1 MATKGQINVDFA
13 LRFVG
18 AVGANRYVAN
28 VSRYST
34 IAYRDIVQYAARAAH
49 VPESAVDVA
58 MEALFDALSYFV
70 LNGHNVKID
79 GIGTFAFGVNA
90 KAEINEEDAGAN
102 SVHRLKILYLPEM
115 DLRRE
120 MNNVVITTS
129 WSNPGNLAEDTEA
142 AKFNPEVLSFGT
154 SKSNVKSIPAYAT
167 NWMPKGVNYMV
178 VEGTGLNKDLVRGN
192 VQYYYWDE
200 EEGEPRPAV
209 LPLSSIVQRISKG
222 FGKSTWKIDM
232 PHDAYVFD
240 ILLSYQ
246 TEDNTYQSRNFYY
259 SVMDNENFIEAAR
272 QIAEVMSARI
282 NRQTLVDNMT
292 VLPYESGKYFLEL
305 EGPDVRQVTVTATG
319 ATVVASS
326 SSIGKV
332 TYAVTPDNG
341 VSSITLVFTAEEMST
356 RTYHISL
363 GESAQSVVVNA
374 LSANGVSISN
384 GGSST
389 VIQGETYNF
398 TLSGLNLNLLTA
410 DNLTVPAGSS
420 VRNFAKS
427 ANQISFQLVGADEGD
442 ISISYN
448 GATIFTVH
456 VTAYTPAS
464 GDSTITSIGGVG
476 NNGTYNA
483 RGTTGN
489 SLVLPI
495 VGTDLDQLTPA
506 SFRFLNGSTFELN
519 EGTAT
524 ARQLTIRG
532 SMTTGQLLVMNGDTT
547 IFKLNLDFGDEFVL

>member
-13 LRFVG
+13 LRYVG

-90 KAEINEEDAGAN
+90 KAEINEEDAGAD

-142 AKFNPEVLSFGT
+142 ARFNPEVLSIGT
-154 SKSNVKSIPAYAT
+154 SKSNVKAIPEFST
-167 NWMPKGVNYMV
+167 NWMLKGVNYLV
-178 VEGTGLNKDLVRGN
+178 FEGTGLNKDDIVGN
-192 VQYYYWDE
+192 IQYYYWNE
-200 EEGEPRPAV
+200 EDGEPNVGYLAI
-209 LPLSSIVQRISKG
+209 SSTVNRISKG
-222 FGKSTWKIDM
+222 FGKSTWKVDM
-232 PHDAYVFD
+232 PHDAYAFD
-240 ILLSYQ
+240 IMVRFTDSLSQ
-246 TEDNTYQSRNFYY
+246 NQVRHFLY
-259 SVMDNENFIEAAR
+259 SVIDNENFIEAAR
-272 QIAEVMSARI
+272 QLAEVKSARI

-292 VLPYESGKYFLEL
+292 VLPYDNGKYYLEI

-319 ATVVASS
+319 ATAVATS

-332 TYAVTPDNG
+332 TYAVTPESG
-341 VSSITLVFTAEEMST
+341 VSTITLAFSAENMET

-374 LSANGVSISN
+374 LSANGVSINN

-389 VIQGETYNF
+389 VISGENYNF

-410 DNLTVPAGSS
+410 DNLSVPAGSS

-427 ANQISFQLVGADEGD
+427 ANQISFQLVGAEAGD
-442 ISISYN
+442 ISVSYN

-456 VTAYTPAS
+456 VTAYAPAT

-489 SLVLPI
+489 SLVLNI

-506 SFRFLNGSTFELN
+506 SFRYLNGSIFELN

-547 IFKLNLDFGDEFVL
+547 IFKLNIDFGDEFVL

>member
-120 MNNVVITTS
+120 MNSVVITTS

-167 NWMPKGVNYMV
+167 NWLTKGVNYMV
-178 VEGTGLNKDLVRGN
+178 IEGSGLNKDVVNGN
-192 VQYYYWDE
+192 VQYYYWDA
-200 EEGEPRPAV
+200 EEGEPRPGV
-209 LPLSSIVQRISKG
+209 LPLSSVVNRISKG

-232 PHDAYVFD
+232 PVDAYVYD
-240 ILLSYQ
+240 IGLRF
-246 TEDNTYQSRNFYY
+246 EDESGIQLKHFLY
-259 SVMDNENFIEAAR
+259 SVMDNENFIEPAR

-292 VLPYESGKYFLEL
+292 VLPYDNGKYYLEI

-332 TYAVTPDNG
+332 TYSVTPDSG
-341 VSSITLVFTAEEMST
+341 VSSITLVFTAEEMSA

-389 VIQGETYNF
+389 VISGETYNF
-398 TLSGLNLNLLTA
+398 TLSGLNLNLLSA
-410 DNLTVPAGSS
+410 DNLSVPAGSS

-427 ANQISFQLVGADEGD
+427 ANQISFQLVGAEEGD
-442 ISISYN
+442 ISVSYN

-456 VTAYTPAS
+456 VTAYTPAT

-483 RGTTGN
+483 RGLSGS
-489 SLVLPI
+489 SLVLNI
-495 VGTDLDQLTPA
+495 VGTDLDQLTTS

-532 SMTTGQLLVMNGDTT
+532 TLTTGQLLVMNGDTT